1 MNNTPSLGGEPQPP
15 PPLNLSGG
23 GGVPPPPLKLYVGPP
38 PPLNLK
44 PLVVGRT
51 PNYVAFSNADKLSK
65 EEGTNLEIEFTTS
78 PSLLC
83 EERNAWEKERKK
95 IEEDAKNEE
104 NKEEFSKLN
113 RKIKFVEEKPIP
125 HCYTPECDGG
135 GGYIVDSS
143 AAANN

>member
-78 PSLLC
+78 PSLPS
-83 EERNAWEKERKK
+83 EEREIWEEERRNL
-95 IEEDAKNEE
+95 EEKARIPSDDNPKRTIKFSNEKPVPHIYHYPSDCDEGNGGGDEEGNEE
-104 NKEEFSKLN
+104 TN
-113 RKIKFVEEKPIP
+113 
-125 HCYTPECDGG
+125 
-135 GGYIVDSS
+135 
-143 AAANN
+143 